1 MLGYISPRTE
11 PGMALRQRLSGR
23 FFIEIAFLVLSSAIL
38 TAGYM
43 VLLRFDDTTLTKRF
57 VLKQIGVFA
66 DTGIPCRRHARDVP
80 PSSSW
85 PLIPT
90 LRRLFPAHND
100 IHTISFRPAL
110 FRCRRQV
117 SLTAHCQTFGAT
129 TPRSCAFPLL
139 RHTHRTW
146 FFSFQ
151 QHDASLH
158 AIMHFPVDIPMHP
171 PTPLARRQLFTRV
184 HRCGPRSRC
193 GFPVGQR
200 CAPTLL
206 ASHFHKSTDNG
217 ARFPLKARRNVKN
230 AGRRS

>member
-1 MLGYISPRTE
+1 
-11 PGMALRQRLSGR
+11 MALRQRLSGR

-66 DTGIPCRRHARDVP
+66 DTGIPCQRHARDVP

-117 SLTAHCQTFGAT
+117 SLTWRTARPSELPRLVRAPSHSYATPTEHGSSRFNSTMLLCTQSCISRSTFLCTLQLRWRAV
-129 TPRSCAFPLL
+129 RFLCAS
-139 RHTHRTW
+139 TGM
-146 FFSFQ
+146 
-151 QHDASLH
+151 
-158 AIMHFPVDIPMHP
+158 I
-171 PTPLARRQLFTRV
+171 LARTAVSQ
-184 HRCGPRSRC
+184 
-193 GFPVGQR
+193 
-200 CAPTLL
+200 
-206 ASHFHKSTDNG
+206 
-217 ARFPLKARRNVKN
+217 
-230 AGRRS
+230 